1 MVSGID
7 KTTSLHLNN
16 EVQFLCFR
24 LDEEKDAQLYGLNI
38 FKIREIIHYD
48 GEITEILGGSDG
60 VMLGFLSV
68 RGESIPLVDVKRWLH
83 YNANDPS
90 RNLKEYSVKDEHN
103 LVIVCHFSNHSI
115 ALKVLKIERIIHKNW
130 TEISAGD
137 KQGINEESKL
147 SAITRFDGERVVQIL
162 DVEKMISDVFPSL
175 KDLDDLTLRCIEAIQ
190 SQKLILIAEDS
201 LSALKTLEK
210 IVQTLELRYLAFPNG
225 KELLDYLYEK
235 EHYQQVGVVITDL
248 EMPVISGFEVL
259 KTIKADSRTEHLPV
273 IINSSMSSDSNRQ
286 LAQSLE
292 ADGFVVKS
300 NILEIHEM
308 LKKRFHKFNFCFNL
322 KG

>member
-1 MVSGID
+1 MD

-16 EVQFLCFR
+16 EAQFLCFR
-24 LDEEKDAQLYGLNI
+24 LDKEKDAQLYGMNI

-48 GEITEILGGSDG
+48 GEVTEILGGSDG

-90 RNLKEYSVKDEHN
+90 RNLKECSVKDDRN

-130 TEISAGD
+130 TEISTGD
-137 KQGINEESKL
+137 KQGINEDGKL
-147 SAITRFDGERVVQIL
+147 SAITRFDEERVVQIL

-225 KELLDYLYEK
+225 RELLDYLYEK

-259 KTIKADSRTEHLPV
+259 KTIKADSRTERIPV

-308 LKKRFHKFNFCFNL
+308 LRKTL
-322 KG
+322 S

>member
-1 MVSGID
+1 MVRDID

-24 LDEEKDAQLYGLNI
+24 LDAEKDAQLYGMNI

-48 GEITEILGGSDG
+48 GEVTEILGGSDG

-83 YNANDPS
+83 YNASDPI
-90 RNLKEYSVKDEHN
+90 RDLKECSVKDDHN

-137 KQGINEESKL
+137 KQGIEANNKL
-147 SAITRFDGERVVQIL
+147 SALTRFDEERVVQIL

-225 KELLDYLYEK
+225 RELLDYLYEK

-248 EMPVISGFEVL
+248 EMPNISGFEVL
-259 KTIKADSRTEHLPV
+259 KTIKADSRTERIPV

-308 LKKRFHKFNFCFNL
+308 LKKTL
-322 KG
+322 S

>member
-1 MVSGID
+1 MVRGID

-16 EVQFLCFR
+16 EAQFLCFR

-48 GEITEILGGSDG
+48 GEVTEILGGSDG

-83 YNANDPS
+83 YNASDLS

-130 TEISAGD
+130 TEISVGD
-137 KQGINEESKL
+137 KQGINEEGKIST
-147 SAITRFDGERVVQIL
+147 ITHFDKERVVQIL

-225 KELLDYLYEK
+225 RELLDYLYEK

-259 KTIKADSRTEHLPV
+259 KTIKADSRTEHIPV

-308 LKKRFHKFNFCFNL
+308 LKKTL
-322 KG
+322 S

>member
-1 MVSGID
+1 MVRDID

-16 EVQFLCFR
+16 EAQFLCFR
-24 LDEEKDAQLYGLNI
+24 LDAEKDAQLYGLNI

-48 GEITEILGGSDG
+48 GEVTEILGGSDG

-83 YNANDPS
+83 YNASDLS

-137 KQGINEESKL
+137 KQGINEEGKI
-147 SAITRFDGERVVQIL
+147 SAIARFDEERVVQIL

-308 LKKRFHKFNFCFNL
+308 LKKTL
-322 KG
+322 S

>member
-1 MVSGID
+1 MVRDID

-16 EVQFLCFR
+16 EAQFLCFR
-24 LDEEKDAQLYGLNI
+24 LDAEKDAQLYGMNI

-48 GEITEILGGSDG
+48 GEVTEILGGSDG

-90 RNLKEYSVKDEHN
+90 RDLKEYSVKDDHN

-130 TEISAGD
+130 TEINAGD
-137 KQGINEESKL
+137 KQGINEEGKL
-147 SAITRFDGERVVQIL
+147 SAITRFDEERVVQIL

-225 KELLDYLYEK
+225 RELLDYLYEK

-259 KTIKADSRTEHLPV
+259 KTIKADSRTERIPV

-308 LKKRFHKFNFCFNL
+308 LRKTL
-322 KG
+322 S

>member
-1 MVSGID
+1 MVRGID

-16 EVQFLCFR
+16 EAQFLCFR

-48 GEITEILGGSDG
+48 GEVTEILGGSDG

-90 RNLKEYSVKDEHN
+90 RDLKEYSVKDEHN

-137 KQGINEESKL
+137 KQGINEEGKIST
-147 SAITRFDGERVVQIL
+147 ITRFDKERVVQIL

-308 LKKRFHKFNFCFNL
+308 LKKTL
-322 KG
+322 S

>member
-1 MVSGID
+1 MVRGID

-16 EVQFLCFR
+16 EAQFLCFR

-48 GEITEILGGSDG
+48 GEVTEILGGSDG

-83 YNANDPS
+83 YNASDLS

-137 KQGINEESKL
+137 KQGINEEGKIN
-147 SAITRFDGERVVQIL
+147 AITRFDKERVVQIL

-308 LKKRFHKFNFCFNL
+308 LKKTL
-322 KG
+322 S

>member
-1 MVSGID
+1 MVRGID

-16 EVQFLCFR
+16 EAQFLCFR
-24 LDEEKDAQLYGLNI
+24 LDEEKDAQLYGVNI

-48 GEITEILGGSDG
+48 GEVTEILGGSDG

-83 YNANDPS
+83 YNASDLS
-90 RNLKEYSVKDEHN
+90 RNLKEYSVKDDHN

-137 KQGINEESKL
+137 KQGINEESKI
-147 SAITRFDGERVVQIL
+147 SAITRFDEERVVQIL

-308 LKKRFHKFNFCFNL
+308 LKKTL
-322 KG
+322 S

>member
-1 MVSGID
+1 MVRGID

-16 EVQFLCFR
+16 EAQFLCFR

-48 GEITEILGGSDG
+48 GEVTEILGGSDG

-83 YNANDPS
+83 YSASDLG
-90 RNLKEYSVKDEHN
+90 RNLKECSVKDEHN

-137 KQGINEESKL
+137 KQGINEEGKI
-147 SAITRFDGERVVQIL
+147 SAITRFDKERVVQIL

-225 KELLDYLYEK
+225 RELLDHLYEK

-259 KTIKADSRTEHLPV
+259 KTIKADSRTEHIPV

-308 LKKRFHKFNFCFNL
+308 LKKTL
-322 KG
+322 S

>member
-1 MVSGID
+1 MVRDID

-16 EVQFLCFR
+16 EAQFLCFR
-24 LDEEKDAQLYGLNI
+24 LDAEKDAQLYGLNI

-48 GEITEILGGSDG
+48 GEVTEILGGSDG

-83 YNANDPS
+83 YNASDPI
-90 RNLKEYSVKDEHN
+90 RDLKECSVKDDHN

-130 TEISAGD
+130 AEISAGD
-137 KQGINEESKL
+137 KQGIEANNKL
-147 SAITRFDGERVVQIL
+147 SALTRFDEERVVQIL

-175 KDLDDLTLRCIEAIQ
+175 KDLDDLTLRCIKAIQ

-225 KELLDYLYEK
+225 RELLDYLYEK

-248 EMPVISGFEVL
+248 EMPNISGFEVL
-259 KTIKADSRTEHLPV
+259 KTIKADHRTEHLPV

-308 LKKRFHKFNFCFNL
+308 LKKTL
-322 KG
+322 S

>member
-1 MVSGID
+1 MVRGID

-16 EVQFLCFR
+16 EAQFLCFR

-83 YNANDPS
+83 YNASDLS

-137 KQGINEESKL
+137 KQGINGEGKI
-147 SAITRFDGERVVQIL
+147 SAITRFDKERVVQIL

-259 KTIKADSRTEHLPV
+259 KTIKADSRTEHIPV

-308 LKKRFHKFNFCFNL
+308 LKKTL
-322 KG
+322 S

>member
-1 MVSGID
+1 MVRGID

-16 EVQFLCFR
+16 EAQFLCFR

-60 VMLGFLSV
+60 VMLGFISV

-83 YNANDPS
+83 YNASDLS

-137 KQGINEESKL
+137 KQGINEEGKIST
-147 SAITRFDGERVVQIL
+147 ITRFDKERVVQIL

-225 KELLDYLYEK
+225 RELLDYLYEK

-308 LKKRFHKFNFCFNL
+308 LKKTL
-322 KG
+322 S

>member
-1 MVSGID
+1 MVRDID

-16 EVQFLCFR
+16 EAQFLCFR
-24 LDEEKDAQLYGLNI
+24 LDAEKDAQLYGMNI

-90 RNLKEYSVKDEHN
+90 RNLTECSVKDDHN

-137 KQGINEESKL
+137 KQSINEEGKL
-147 SAITRFDGERVVQIL
+147 SAITRFDEQRVVQIL

-225 KELLDYLYEK
+225 RELLDYLYEK

-259 KTIKADSRTEHLPV
+259 KTIKADNRTEHIPV

-308 LKKRFHKFNFCFNL
+308 LKKTL
-322 KG
+322 S

>member
-1 MVSGID
+1 MVRDID

-16 EVQFLCFR
+16 EAQFLCFR
-24 LDEEKDAQLYGLNI
+24 LDAEKDAQLYGMNI

-90 RNLKEYSVKDEHN
+90 RNLTECSVKDDHN

-137 KQGINEESKL
+137 KQGINEEGKL
-147 SAITRFDGERVVQIL
+147 SAIARFDEERVVQIL

-225 KELLDYLYEK
+225 RELLDYLYEK

-248 EMPVISGFEVL
+248 EMPNISGFEVL

-308 LKKRFHKFNFCFNL
+308 LKKTL
-322 KG
+322 S

>member
-1 MVSGID
+1 MVRGID

-16 EVQFLCFR
+16 EAQFLCFR

-48 GEITEILGGSDG
+48 GEVTEILGGSDG
-60 VMLGFLSV
+60 VMLGFISV

-83 YNANDPS
+83 YNASDKS
-90 RNLKEYSVKDEHN
+90 RNLTEYSVKDDHN
-103 LVIVCHFSNHSI
+103 LVVVCHFSNHSI

-137 KQGINEESKL
+137 KQGINEEGKL
-147 SAITRFDGERVVQIL
+147 STITRFDEERVVQIL
-162 DVEKMISDVFPSL
+162 DVEKMVSDVFPSL

-308 LKKRFHKFNFCFNL
+308 LKKTL
-322 KG
+322 S

>member
-1 MVSGID
+1 MVRDID

-16 EVQFLCFR
+16 EAQFLCFR
-24 LDEEKDAQLYGLNI
+24 LDAEKDAQLYGMNI

-83 YNANDPS
+83 YSANDPS
-90 RNLKEYSVKDEHN
+90 RDLKEYSVKDDHN

-130 TEISAGD
+130 NEISAGD
-137 KQGINEESKL
+137 KQGINEEGKL
-147 SAITRFDGERVVQIL
+147 SAIARFDEQRVVQIL
-162 DVEKMISDVFPSL
+162 DVERMISDVFPSL

-225 KELLDYLYEK
+225 RELLDYLYEK

-248 EMPVISGFEVL
+248 EMPNVSGFEVL
-259 KTIKADSRTEHLPV
+259 KTIKADHRTEHLPV

-308 LKKRFHKFNFCFNL
+308 LKKTL
-322 KG
+322 S

>member
-1 MVSGID
+1 MVRGID

-16 EVQFLCFR
+16 EAQFLCFR
-24 LDEEKDAQLYGLNI
+24 LDEEKDAQFYGLNI

-83 YNANDPS
+83 YNASDLS
-90 RNLKEYSVKDEHN
+90 RNLKECSVKDEHN

-137 KQGINEESKL
+137 KQGINEGSKI
-147 SAITRFDGERVVQIL
+147 SAITRFDKERVVQIL

-308 LKKRFHKFNFCFNL
+308 LKKTL
-322 KG
+322 S

>member
-1 MVSGID
+1 MVRGID

-16 EVQFLCFR
+16 EAQFLCFR

-48 GEITEILGGSDG
+48 GEVTEVLGGSDG

-83 YNANDPS
+83 YNASDLS
-90 RNLKEYSVKDEHN
+90 RNLKECSVKDEHN

-137 KQGINEESKL
+137 KQGINEESKI
-147 SAITRFDGERVVQIL
+147 SAITRFDKERVVQIL

-225 KELLDYLYEK
+225 RELLDYLYEK

-248 EMPVISGFEVL
+248 EMPIISGFEVL

-308 LKKRFHKFNFCFNL
+308 LKKTL
-322 KG
+322 S

>member
-1 MVSGID
+1 MVRGID

-16 EVQFLCFR
+16 EAQFLCFR
-24 LDEEKDAQLYGLNI
+24 LDEEKDTQLYGLNI

-48 GEITEILGGSDG
+48 GEVTEILGGSDG

-83 YNANDPS
+83 YNASDLS

-137 KQGINEESKL
+137 KQGINEESKI

-162 DVEKMISDVFPSL
+162 DVEKMVSDVFPSL

-308 LKKRFHKFNFCFNL
+308 LKKTL
-322 KG
+322 S

>member
-1 MVSGID
+1 MVRGID

-16 EVQFLCFR
+16 EAQFLCFR

-48 GEITEILGGSDG
+48 GEVTEILGGSDG

-83 YNANDPS
+83 YNASDLS
-90 RNLKEYSVKDEHN
+90 RNLKECSVKDEHN

-137 KQGINEESKL
+137 KQGINEEGKL
-147 SAITRFDGERVVQIL
+147 SAITRFDKERVVQIL

-225 KELLDYLYEK
+225 RELLDYLYEK

-248 EMPVISGFEVL
+248 EMPVISVISGFEVL

-308 LKKRFHKFNFCFNL
+308 LKKTL
-322 KG
+322 S

>member
-1 MVSGID
+1 MVRGID

-16 EVQFLCFR
+16 EAQFLCFR

-48 GEITEILGGSDG
+48 GEVTEILGGSDG

-83 YNANDPS
+83 YNASDLS

-137 KQGINEESKL
+137 KQGINEEGKIN
-147 SAITRFDGERVVQIL
+147 AITRFDKEQVVQIL

-308 LKKRFHKFNFCFNL
+308 LKKTL
-322 KG
+322 S

>member
-1 MVSGID
+1 MVRGID

-16 EVQFLCFR
+16 EAQFLCFR
-24 LDEEKDAQLYGLNI
+24 LDEEKDAQLYGINI

-48 GEITEILGGSDG
+48 GEVTEILGGSDG

-83 YNANDPS
+83 YNASDIS
-90 RNLKEYSVKDEHN
+90 RNLKECSVKDDHN

-137 KQGINEESKL
+137 KQGINEEGKIST
-147 SAITRFDGERVVQIL
+147 ITRFDEERVVQIL

-175 KDLDDLTLRCIEAIQ
+175 KDLNDLTLRCIEAIQ

-259 KTIKADSRTEHLPV
+259 KTIKADSRTNHLPV

-308 LKKRFHKFNFCFNL
+308 LKKTL
-322 KG
+322 S

>member
-1 MVSGID
+1 MVRGID

-16 EVQFLCFR
+16 EAQFLCFR

-48 GEITEILGGSDG
+48 GEVTEILGGSDG

-83 YNANDPS
+83 YNASDLS
-90 RNLKEYSVKDEHN
+90 RNLKECSVKDEHN

-137 KQGINEESKL
+137 KQGINEESKI
-147 SAITRFDGERVVQIL
+147 SAITRFDKERVVQIL
-162 DVEKMISDVFPSL
+162 DVEKMISDIFPSL

-308 LKKRFHKFNFCFNL
+308 LKKTL
-322 KG
+322 S

>member
-1 MVSGID
+1 MVRGID

-24 LDEEKDAQLYGLNI
+24 LDKEKDAQLYGLNI

-48 GEITEILGGSDG
+48 GEVTEILGGSDG

-83 YNANDPS
+83 YNASDLI

-137 KQGINEESKL
+137 KQGINEEGKL
-147 SAITRFDGERVVQIL
+147 SAITRFDEERVVQIL
-162 DVEKMISDVFPSL
+162 DVEKMVSDVFPSL

-308 LKKRFHKFNFCFNL
+308 LRKTL
-322 KG
+322 S

>member
-1 MVSGID
+1 MVRDID

-16 EVQFLCFR
+16 EAQFLCFR
-24 LDEEKDAQLYGLNI
+24 LDAEKDAQLYGMNI

-60 VMLGFLSV
+60 MMLGFLSV

-83 YNANDPS
+83 YNANDKS
-90 RNLKEYSVKDEHN
+90 RNLTECSVKDNHN

-130 TEISAGD
+130 NEISAGD
-137 KQGINEESKL
+137 KQGINEEGKL
-147 SAITRFDGERVVQIL
+147 STITRFDEERVVQIL

-225 KELLDYLYEK
+225 RELLDYLYEK

-248 EMPVISGFEVL
+248 EMPNISGFEVL
-259 KTIKADSRTEHLPV
+259 KTIKADHRTEHLPV

-308 LKKRFHKFNFCFNL
+308 LKKTL
-322 KG
+322 S

>member
-1 MVSGID
+1 MVRGID

-24 LDEEKDAQLYGLNI
+24 LDAEKDAQLYGMNI

-48 GEITEILGGSDG
+48 GEVTEILGGSDG

-90 RNLKEYSVKDEHN
+90 RNLTECSVKDDHN
-103 LVIVCHFSNHSI
+103 LVVVCHFSNHSI

-130 TEISAGD
+130 NEISAGD

-147 SAITRFDGERVVQIL
+147 SAITRFDEERVVQIL

-225 KELLDYLYEK
+225 RELLDYLYEK

-308 LKKRFHKFNFCFNL
+308 LKKTL
-322 KG
+322 S

>member
-1 MVSGID
+1 MVRGID

-16 EVQFLCFR
+16 EAQFLCFR

-48 GEITEILGGSDG
+48 GEVTEILGGSDG

-83 YNANDPS
+83 YNASDLS

-137 KQGINEESKL
+137 KQGINGEGKI
-147 SAITRFDGERVVQIL
+147 SAITRFDEERVVQIL

-259 KTIKADSRTEHLPV
+259 KTIKADSRTEHIPV

-308 LKKRFHKFNFCFNL
+308 LKKTL
-322 KG
+322 S

>member
-1 MVSGID
+1 MVRDID

-24 LDEEKDAQLYGLNI
+24 LDVEKDAQLYGLNI

-83 YNANDPS
+83 YNASDPI
-90 RNLKEYSVKDEHN
+90 RDLKECSVKDDHN

-137 KQGINEESKL
+137 KQGINEEGKL
-147 SAITRFDGERVVQIL
+147 SAITRFDEERVVQIL

-175 KDLDDLTLRCIEAIQ
+175 KDLDDLTLRCIKAIQ

-201 LSALKTLEK
+201 LSTLKTLEK

-225 KELLDYLYEK
+225 RELLDYLYEK

-259 KTIKADSRTEHLPV
+259 KTIKADHRTEHLPV

-308 LKKRFHKFNFCFNL
+308 LKKTL
-322 KG
+322 S

>member
-1 MVSGID
+1 MVRGID

-16 EVQFLCFR
+16 EAQFLCFR

-48 GEITEILGGSDG
+48 GEVTEILGGSDG
-60 VMLGFLSV
+60 VMLGFISV

-83 YNANDPS
+83 YNASDLS
-90 RNLKEYSVKDEHN
+90 RNLKECSVKDEHN

-137 KQGINEESKL
+137 KQGINEEGKIR
-147 SAITRFDGERVVQIL
+147 AITRFDKERVVQIL

-259 KTIKADSRTEHLPV
+259 KTIKADNRTEHLPV

-308 LKKRFHKFNFCFNL
+308 LKKTL
-322 KG
+322 S

>member
-16 EVQFLCFR
+16 EAQFLCFR
-24 LDEEKDAQLYGLNI
+24 LDGEKDTQLYGLNI

-90 RNLKEYSVKDEHN
+90 RNLKEYSVKDDHN

-162 DVEKMISDVFPSL
+162 DVEKMVSDVFPSL

-259 KTIKADSRTEHLPV
+259 KTIKADNRTEHIPV

-308 LKKRFHKFNFCFNL
+308 LKKTL
-322 KG
+322 S

>member
-1 MVSGID
+1 MVRGID

-16 EVQFLCFR
+16 EAQFLCFR

-48 GEITEILGGSDG
+48 GEVTEILGGSDG

-83 YNANDPS
+83 YNASDLS

-130 TEISAGD
+130 TDISAGD
-137 KQGINEESKL
+137 KQGINEEGKI
-147 SAITRFDGERVVQIL
+147 SAITRFDKERVVQIL

-225 KELLDYLYEK
+225 RELLDYLYEK
-235 EHYQQVGVVITDL
+235 EHYQQ
-248 EMPVISGFEVL
+248 VISGFEVL
-259 KTIKADSRTEHLPV
+259 KTIKADSRTDHLPV

-308 LKKRFHKFNFCFNL
+308 LKKTL
-322 KG
+322 S